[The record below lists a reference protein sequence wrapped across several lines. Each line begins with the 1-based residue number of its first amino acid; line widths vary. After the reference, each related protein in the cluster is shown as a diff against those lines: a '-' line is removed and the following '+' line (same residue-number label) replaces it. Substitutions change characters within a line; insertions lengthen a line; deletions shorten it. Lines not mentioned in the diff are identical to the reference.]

1 MSIKTAADEVR
12 AALKVVDDLGAKAE
26 AEGRDFTGEERAIVT
41 KAVEDARA
49 AKARFDAAKADDSMM
64 ADLKAMGQELGFTG
78 TPGSPTTPDLTVSTG
93 KAGSIGEQFVGS
105 PEYKA
110 FVGGFPGGRIPD
122 QASLKMAPMQ
132 VKALVTGASDT
143 SAGAFVRNDWL
154 GLQNGL
160 GQFPRP
166 LSIQDLITV
175 TTTDSDTVEY
185 AIITGFTNN
194 AAPVAESTTTA
205 DPGAMTAANGV
216 KPESAMALDR
226 RTTPVRTI
234 AHWMPATKRALSDAG
249 QIRGLID
256 QFLRYGLQEE
266 LEDQIIIGDG
276 LGENFMGIANF
287 PGVQAQAWDTDL
299 VTTLRRARTKVRL
312 VGRRTPTAYL
322 LHPTDV
328 ETLALMKDTAGQYYY
343 GGFAAAGNVA
353 TVWGLPVV
361 ENEAVPVGTGYVGD
375 FRRCVL
381 WNREQ
386 TTISVSDSHANFFIR
401 NIVAIL
407 AELRAAF
414 GILQPNALVEM
425 DLTAA

>member
-1 MSIKTAADEVR
+1 
-12 AALKVVDDLGAKAE
+12 
-26 AEGRDFTGEERAIVT
+26 
-41 KAVEDARA
+41 
-49 AKARFDAAKADDSMM
+49 
-64 ADLKAMGQELGFTG
+64 
-78 TPGSPTTPDLTVSTG
+78 
-93 KAGSIGEQFVGS
+93 
-105 PEYKA
+105 
-110 FVGGFPGGRIPD
+110 
-122 QASLKMAPMQ
+122 MAPMQ

-160 GQFPRP
+160 GQFQRP

>member
-1 MSIKTAADEVR
+1 
-12 AALKVVDDLGAKAE
+12 L
-26 AEGRDFTGEERAIVT
+26 
-41 KAVEDARA
+41 
-49 AKARFDAAKADDSMM
+49 
-64 ADLKAMGQELGFTG
+64 
-78 TPGSPTTPDLTVSTG
+78 
-93 KAGSIGEQFVGS
+93 
-105 PEYKA
+105 
-110 FVGGFPGGRIPD
+110 
-122 QASLKMAPMQ
+122 
-132 VKALVTGASDT
+132 
-143 SAGAFVRNDWL
+143 
-154 GLQNGL
+154 
-160 GQFPRP
+160 
-166 LSIQDLITV
+166 
-175 TTTDSDTVEY
+175 
-185 AIITGFTNN
+185 
-194 AAPVAESTTTA
+194 
-205 DPGAMTAANGV
+205 
-216 KPESAMALDR
+216 ALDR

-276 LGENFMGIANF
+276 LGENFTGIANVA
-287 PGVQAQAWDTDL
+287 GVQAQAWDTDL

-328 ETLALMKDTAGQYYY
+328 ETLALMKDTTGQYYY

-386 TTISVSDSHANFFIR
+386 TTVSVSDSHANFFIR

-414 GILQPNALVEM
+414 GILQPTAIVEM
-425 DLTAA
+425 DLTA